1 MMKTAVKKG
10 SSSIF
15 FSIKLPKDNID
26 KQKIKI
32 HCWKFIKAHTHTH
45 THTHFPQRNRK
56 YEMPERNIDKQN
68 VNFYELNF
76 IIRTLSYAF

>member
-10 SSSIF
+10 TSSIF

-32 HCWKFIKAHTHTH
+32 HYWKFIKAHTHTH
-45 THTHFPQRNRK
+45 TFHKETENMK
-56 YEMPERNIDKQN
+56 CEREILINKM
-68 VNFYELNF
+68 
-76 IIRTLSYAF
+76 